1 MSQKKKKKRKKN
13 KNIWD
18 FPGGPLVKTS
28 PSNAGAGSIPG
39 QGTKIPKALQPENW
53 NENDIVTN
61 AIKTLKG
68 VHIKKKKKKKTTDKK
83 ESSEK
88 GVKMQSFFEYQIVGS
103 S

>member
-18 FPGGPLVKTS
+18 FPGGPVVKTS

-53 NENDIVTN
+53 NQNNIVTN
-61 AIKTLKG
+61 SIKTLQG
-68 VHIKKKKKKKTTDKK
+68 VHINKQTNKQTQQQLTKKSQVKKVRKRSPFLNIK
-83 ESSEK
+83 
-88 GVKMQSFFEYQIVGS
+88 
-103 S
+103 

>member
-53 NENDIVTN
+53 NENNIVTN
-61 AIKTLKG
+61 ALKTLKG
-68 VHIKKKKKKKTTDKK
+68 VHIKKKKKKKQLTKK
-83 ESSEK
+83 SQ
-88 GVKMQSFFEYQIVGS
+88 VKKVWKCSPFLNIK
-103 S
+103 

>member
-53 NENDIVTN
+53 NENNIVTN

-68 VHIKKKKKKKTTDKK
+68 VHIKKKKKKKKTNDKK
-83 ESSEK
+83 
-88 GVKMQSFFEYQIVGS
+88 
-103 S
+103 

>member
-53 NENDIVTN
+53 NENNIVTN

-68 VHIKKKKKKKTTDKK
+68 VHIKKKNKKKTDKK

-88 GVKMQSFFEYQIVGS
+88 GVKTQSFFEYKIVGS